1 MCGRYVAATP
11 VDKLAEQFLVEEVKV
26 AVHEAS
32 FNVAPTDEV
41 LAVAVGRDGARQ
53 LGSFRW
59 GLVPSWAKDTTVG
72 SRMINLRSETVSE
85 KPSFRRTLSRRRCI
99 LPADGFY
106 EWKAMGKGRKKQ
118 PFFVRARDG
127 SVLAIAGL
135 WEVWKPQ
142 GEEDADWLRTCTVI
156 TTEPNDVVRP
166 IHDRMPVILPPA
178 AWDTWLDQS
187 NQDPDDL
194 AKVLVPA
201 PGDLLEAY
209 PVGFDVNDVRNDGD
223 HLVTPLEGHEQEQL

>member
-26 AVHEAS
+26 ADHEAS
-32 FNVAPTDEV
+32 FNVAPSDEV
-41 LAVAVGRDGARQ
+41 LAVGVGREGARQ

-59 GLVPSWAKDTTVG
+59 GLVPSWAKDPAVG
-72 SRMINLRSETVSE
+72 NRMINLRAETVSE
-85 KPSFRRTLSRRRCI
+85 KPSFRRTLARRRCL

-135 WEVWKPQ
+135 WEVWKPR
-142 GEEDADWLRTCTVI
+142 GEEDAEWLRTCTVI
-156 TTEPNDVVRP
+156 TTEPNAVVGP
-166 IHDRMPVILPPA
+166 IHDRMPVLLPPA
-178 AWDTWLDQS
+178 VWDTWLDQS
-187 NQDPDDL
+187 NQDADAL
-194 AKVLVPA
+194 AKLLVPA
-201 PGDLLEAY
+201 PDDLLEAY
-209 PVGFDVNDVRNDGD
+209 PVGFDVSNVRNNGD
-223 HLVTPLEGHEQEQL
+223 HLVTPLEGHVS

>member
-26 AVHEAS
+26 ADHEAS
-32 FNVAPTDEV
+32 FNVAPSDEV
-41 LAVAVGRDGARQ
+41 LAVAVGREGARQ

-59 GLVPSWAKDTTVG
+59 GLVPSWAKDPAVG
-72 SRMINLRSETVSE
+72 NRMINLRAETVSE
-85 KPSFRRTLSRRRCI
+85 KPSFRRTLARRRCL

-135 WEVWKPQ
+135 WEVWKPR
-142 GEEDADWLRTCTVI
+142 GEEDAEWLRTCTVI
-156 TTEPNDVVRP
+156 TTEPNAVVGP
-166 IHDRMPVILPPA
+166 IHDRMPVILPPTV
-178 AWDTWLDQS
+178 WDTWLDQS
-187 NQDPDDL
+187 NQDADAL
-194 AKVLVPA
+194 AKLLVPA
-201 PGDLLEAY
+201 PDDLLEAY
-209 PVGFDVNDVRNDGD
+209 PVGFDVSNVRNNGD
-223 HLVTPLEGHEQEQL
+223 HLVTPLEGHVS

>member
-26 AVHEAS
+26 ADHEAS
-32 FNVAPTDEV
+32 FNVAPSDEV
-41 LAVAVGRDGARQ
+41 LAVAVGREGARQ

-59 GLVPSWAKDTTVG
+59 GLVPSWAKDPAVG
-72 SRMINLRSETVSE
+72 NRMINLRAETVSE
-85 KPSFRRTLSRRRCI
+85 KPSFRRTLARRRCL

-135 WEVWKPQ
+135 WEVWKPR
-142 GEEDADWLRTCTVI
+142 GEEDAEWLRTCTVI
-156 TTEPNDVVRP
+156 TTEPNAVVGP

-178 AWDTWLDQS
+178 VWDTWLDQS
-187 NQDPDDL
+187 NQDADAL
-194 AKVLVPA
+194 AKLLVPA
-201 PGDLLEAY
+201 PDDLLEAY
-209 PVGFDVNDVRNDGD
+209 PVGFDVSNVRNNGD
-223 HLVTPLEGHEQEQL
+223 HLVTPLEGHVS

>member
-11 VDKLAEQFLVEEVKV
+11 VDKLAEHFLVEEVKV
-26 AVHEAS
+26 ADHEAS
-32 FNVAPTDEV
+32 FNVAPSDEV
-41 LAVAVGRDGARQ
+41 LAVAVGREGARQ

-59 GLVPSWAKDTTVG
+59 GLVPSWAKDPAVG
-72 SRMINLRSETVSE
+72 NRMINLRAETVSE
-85 KPSFRRTLSRRRCI
+85 KPSFRRTLARRRCL

-135 WEVWKPQ
+135 WEVWKPR
-142 GEEDADWLRTCTVI
+142 GEEDAEWLRTCTVI
-156 TTEPNDVVRP
+156 TTEPNAVVGP

-178 AWDTWLDQS
+178 VWDTWLDQS
-187 NQDPDDL
+187 NQDADAL
-194 AKVLVPA
+194 AKLLVPA
-201 PGDLLEAY
+201 PDDLLEAY
-209 PVGFDVNDVRNDGD
+209 PVGFDVSNVRNNGD
-223 HLVTPLEGHEQEQL
+223 HLVTPLEGHVS

>member
-85 KPSFRRTLSRRRCI
+85 KPSFRRTLARRRCL

-135 WEVWKPQ
+135 WEVWKPRA
-142 GEEDADWLRTCTVI
+142 EEDAEWLRTCTVI
-156 TTEPNDVVRP
+156 TTEPNAVVGP

-178 AWDTWLDQS
+178 VWDTWLDQS
-187 NQDPDDL
+187 NQDADAL
-194 AKVLVPA
+194 GKLLIPA
-201 PGDLLEAY
+201 PDDLLEAY
-209 PVGFDVNDVRNDGD
+209 PVGFDVSNVRNNGD
-223 HLVTPLEGHEQEQL
+223 HLVTPLEGHVS